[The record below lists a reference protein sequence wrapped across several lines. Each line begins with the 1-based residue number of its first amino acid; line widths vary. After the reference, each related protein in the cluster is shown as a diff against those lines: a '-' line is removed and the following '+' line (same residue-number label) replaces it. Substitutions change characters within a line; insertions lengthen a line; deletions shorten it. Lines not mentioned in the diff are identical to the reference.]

1 MNDTSPEIEQMQHE
15 MMMKLGP
22 KRRLELACEMYM
34 SARSHA
40 LRTIP
45 PTVSDEERGRLL
57 IDVQTSLC
65 RLLGGFFVYFG
76 SECPESRSHDQP

>member
-57 IDVQTSLC
+57 IANMYGADFA
-65 RLLGGFFVYFG
+65 RDFFNDEVN
-76 SECPESRSHDQP
+76 